1 MEDAAQ
7 IVRALAV
14 NRHCGNKVRII
25 VEVLEPATQTCA
37 VWDETES
44 GAIEVICPAKIH
56 YKMLSRRLLS
66 LYPLPCPLICNLF
79 VLSWLCFFCLTSN
92 PAVRGHCINWSSK
105 VVGRMCP
112 PSRVWRNTEWWLV
125 SRVLWLTSRQFGL
138 SIVGIWYFWWYSYR
152 SALFFWGMLL
162 QITKDSGSMKLHWKF
177 LLFDKPPFYIH

>member
-1 MEDAAQ
+1 MTWVLCASTDIKAYPLHVNILAPFIPSFEFKKMLSLYNGHVEFMEGSPVHQSDLERVCASHAAAIFLLANKQTNDTKVEDAAQ

-66 LYPLPCPLICNLF
+66 LYPLPCPLICSLF
-79 VLSWLCFFCLTSN
+79 VLSWLCFFLSN
-92 PAVRGHCINWSSK
+92 KQPCCKGPLHK
-105 VVGRMCP
+105 
-112 PSRVWRNTEWWLV
+112 LV
-125 SRVLWLTSRQFGL
+125 IKSCG
-138 SIVGIWYFWWYSYR
+138 
-152 SALFFWGMLL
+152 
-162 QITKDSGSMKLHWKF
+162 
-177 LLFDKPPFYIH
+177 